1 MTPARRRRVLAGA
14 VLLLIVPAGLAA
26 CTSAGD
32 AQALA
37 RQACVHVN
45 RSVTEWVASQ
55 RVGTP
60 ATTVAALQQRA
71 EQQLRLALPLAAAA
85 NSDDGT
91 WNSLMTTIS
100 EIETVDE
107 GHLVPGLRAQCDV
120 ANSNQNVNPQ
130 NPNGNSGVGGSGNTP
145 PTANVNPKPAS
156 G

>member
-1 MTPARRRRVLAGA
+1 LAGT
-14 VLLLIVPAGLAA
+14 VLLVIVPACVAA
-26 CTSAGD
+26 CSSVQDG
-32 AQALA
+32 QALA
-37 RQACVHVN
+37 QQACVHVN
-45 RSVTEWVASQ
+45 RSVTDWVDSQ
-55 RVGTP
+55 RPGTP
-60 ATTVAALQQRA
+60 ATTAAALRQRA

-107 GHLVPGLRAQCDV
+107 SHLVPALRATCAHADT
-120 ANSNQNVNPQ
+120 NQNVNPQ
-130 NPNGNSGVGGSGNTP
+130 TPNGNSGAGGHRNSP